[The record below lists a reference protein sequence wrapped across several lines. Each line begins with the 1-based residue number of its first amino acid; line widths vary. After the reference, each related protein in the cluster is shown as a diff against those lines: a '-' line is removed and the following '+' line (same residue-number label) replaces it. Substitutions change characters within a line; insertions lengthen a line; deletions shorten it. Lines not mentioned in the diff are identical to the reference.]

1 MRENRVRR
9 RSASAHPGHGRT
21 RHEGGADGD
30 ILERLRTISLREKM
44 AKQHQVKKGGILP
57 KNLMYPFF
65 MNLQQT
71 SRGAGSYLASQYQ
84 LNYRPMPLGVRKQV
98 WEEGLNYREQRKK
111 AGFNH
116 FRLEWRR

>member
-1 MRENRVRR
+1 M
-9 RSASAHPGHGRT
+9 
-21 RHEGGADGD
+21 
-30 ILERLRTISLREKM
+30 I
-44 AKQHQVKKGGILP
+44 
-57 KNLMYPFF
+57 
-65 MNLQQT
+65 NLQQT
-71 SRGAGSYLASQYQ
+71 SRGGGSYLASQYQ